1 VVDDFWLWSICK
13 LILGCAVSAR
23 KAQQQ
28 ASRGGWRGWVLT
40 KHTALATLAVA
51 VLPGSLVENAQSR
64 ANNFP
69 PLDPHT

>member
-1 VVDDFWLWSICK
+1 MISGCGPFCK

-23 KAQQQ
+23 EAQQ
-28 ASRGGWRGWVLT
+28 ASQGRWRGWVLT

>member
-28 ASRGGWRGWVLT
+28 ASRGGWRGWHAMV
-40 KHTALATLAVA
+40 KK
-51 VLPGSLVENAQSR
+51 SR
-64 ANNFP
+64 TP
-69 PLDPHT
+69 KETPKV